1 MKAVVLSP
9 EISVYIYQNTRPRI
23 PVEIN
28 LESVVTRKSNL
39 KTQTLLENCALLG
52 YYAESSGNSLPT
64 FRDNLLGPSSRVQ
77 EYGTA
82 GLSLNVG
89 P

>member
-52 YYAESSGNSLPT
+52 YYAESGGNSLPT
-64 FRDNLLGPSSRVQ
+64 FRDNLLVPSSRVQ